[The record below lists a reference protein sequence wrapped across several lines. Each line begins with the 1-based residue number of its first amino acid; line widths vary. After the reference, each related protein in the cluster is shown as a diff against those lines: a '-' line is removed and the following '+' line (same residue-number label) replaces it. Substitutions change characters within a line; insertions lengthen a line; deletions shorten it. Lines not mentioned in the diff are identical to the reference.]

1 MSNRGDGPRADRD
14 ILADGR
20 QIVPAGHAP
29 RLEAVRIARLD
40 EQTSAFRIRERDSR
54 EDAWIETDQPVE
66 VRE

>member
-40 EQTSAFRIRERDSR
+40 ESLSENRVGPWFF
-54 EDAWIETDQPVE
+54 
-66 VRE
+66 